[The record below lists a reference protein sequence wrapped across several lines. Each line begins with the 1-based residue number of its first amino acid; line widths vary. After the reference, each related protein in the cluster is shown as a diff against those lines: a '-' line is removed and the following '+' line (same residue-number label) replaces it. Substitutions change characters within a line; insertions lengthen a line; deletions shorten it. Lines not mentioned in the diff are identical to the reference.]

1 MHPVKVHGTVQD
13 MSETRR
19 PAEQATNE
27 HATTEFSSRE
37 EYLAAVDLVRR
48 AAVAYYQS
56 DETILDDR
64 TYDALLRGVAQCEH
78 MHPDWVQIEASTLVA
93 AGALRGGDATH
104 AASMLSLDNVFSEEE
119 LSAWCAAR
127 SRIAS
132 VTGFVVEPKFDGL
145 SIGATYEAG
154 MLVRIATRG
163 DGTTGEDVSYA
174 KDRIVGLPAT
184 LSQPLDVEVR
194 GEVLF
199 SKQRFVEANDARV
212 LSGKNA
218 YVNARNAAAGA
229 LRAER
234 LDYPV
239 ILDFYAHGQVGL
251 DVSTHT
257 EAMATLSAAGVSVA
271 ASVFSFPPGA
281 VDTTVAAVVAV
292 RDARAELPF
301 EIDGAVVKVDRVA
314 EQKSLGTSSR
324 APRWGI
330 AVKFPAEEVH
340 GVVAAIEIQVG
351 RLGTVTPVAKIH
363 PPVFVGGTHISSI
376 TLHNFDDLAKRNV
389 RVGDTVVVRR
399 AGDVIPEISGVVL
412 SKRPESAVAYVAP
425 TACPRCGAVL
435 DTSQARWRCSRG
447 RTCGLVESL
456 VYAASR
462 DVLDIEGL
470 GEKVVAQLV
479 DRGSVNDV
487 ADIFTLELTALS
499 ELDRMGLTSAQ
510 KILDQIEAARNRPLS
525 RVFAALGVRMT
536 GRSMSR
542 RLARRF
548 ESMEALRSADITALS
563 TVEGVGPER
572 AAAIMD
578 DIVELAAVIDKLAA
592 AGVNLVE
599 PKNPSTSSLPLAG
612 KSIVITGNLGTLS
625 RAQAQEAVEQL
636 GGKASSSV
644 SKKTDLVV
652 IGDAPGAS
660 KVTKAEELGIATM
673 AGAEFLALLS
683 N

>member
-1 MHPVKVHGTVQD
+1 
-13 MSETRR
+13 
-19 PAEQATNE
+19 
-27 HATTEFSSRE
+27 
-37 EYLAAVDLVRR
+37 
-48 AAVAYYQS
+48 
-56 DETILDDR
+56 
-64 TYDALLRGVAQCEH
+64 
-78 MHPDWVQIEASTLVA
+78 
-93 AGALRGGDATH
+93 
-104 AASMLSLDNVFSEEE
+104 
-119 LSAWCAAR
+119 
-127 SRIAS
+127 
-132 VTGFVVEPKFDGL
+132 
-145 SIGATYEAG
+145 
-154 MLVRIATRG
+154 
-163 DGTTGEDVSYA
+163 
-174 KDRIVGLPAT
+174 
-184 LSQPLDVEVR
+184 
-194 GEVLF
+194 
-199 SKQRFVEANDARV
+199 
-212 LSGKNA
+212 
-218 YVNARNAAAGA
+218 
-229 LRAER
+229 
-234 LDYPV
+234 
-239 ILDFYAHGQVGL
+239 
-251 DVSTHT
+251 
-257 EAMATLSAAGVSVA
+257 
-271 ASVFSFPPGA
+271 
-281 VDTTVAAVVAV
+281 
-292 RDARAELPF
+292 
-301 EIDGAVVKVDRVA
+301 
-314 EQKSLGTSSR
+314 
-324 APRWGI
+324 
-330 AVKFPAEEVH
+330 
-340 GVVAAIEIQVG
+340 
-351 RLGTVTPVAKIH
+351 
-363 PPVFVGGTHISSI
+363 
-376 TLHNFDDLAKRNV
+376 
-389 RVGDTVVVRR
+389 
-399 AGDVIPEISGVVL
+399 
-412 SKRPESAVAYVAP
+412 
-425 TACPRCGAVL
+425 
-435 DTSQARWRCSRG
+435 
-447 RTCGLVESL
+447 
-456 VYAASR
+456 
-462 DVLDIEGL
+462 VLDIEGL